1 MEKSV
6 QIIHDKRNVGG
17 TKRARSK
24 INRRKLRKSRGD
36 ETMVD
41 EIRTNSSIQKIFV
54 NL

>member
-17 TKRARSK
+17 SARSK

-41 EIRTNSSIQKIFV
+41 EIRTNSSIQEIFV